1 MVSLSQ
7 EWQQI
12 IVITVTVL
20 LIFFLFWEKVKP
32 SFVFFAAVFIFLITG
47 IVDTKGFLNSLANE
61 SILSIFLLIFI
72 TAGLRNHFNIIG
84 WLDKLFGKTSN
95 PRSFMFRMTAGVTA
109 MSAFLNN
116 TPIVALL
123 MPYVYQ
129 WAKKH
134 KISPGKFL
142 IPLSYAAIIGGMITV
157 IGTSTNLVLNGLI
170 ESKNGV
176 PLGLF
181 DYLYPGLLVSIAG
194 IIFLYLFGLK
204 LLPNRKDLLESN
216 AKLSREYLV
225 ETRVTPGSSLIG
237 KSVIDANLR
246 NLTGIY
252 LFEIARNGNII
263 TPVNPDEI
271 IQSNDALFFAGETQN
286 IMELLE
292 RDNELSLPMPGGQEV
307 DHKHNIIETVIPINS
322 ELAGKTLKQLEFREN
337 YDAAVVAIHRNG
349 AKLRGKI
356 GEIEMQAGDLLMISA
371 GKNFRQQ
378 LNARP
383 NLYLVS
389 VLTHVEDAKPLVKSG
404 FAVIL
409 IVVIT
414 GMVLGY
420 LNLFLALMIITA
432 YMVVGQLLTISEIK
446 KQLDMDLLMIL
457 VASLTFSKAII
468 DSGTAE
474 LISHNFISLFSGF
487 GNKGILI
494 GLYLITLVLTTFIT
508 HVAAVSIIF
517 PIAFSLGTTIP
528 GMNMTA
534 LLLAISFAAS
544 ASFHSPFSYQTNLM
558 VYGPGGYKFKDF
570 VKIGLPFT
578 FIYSIIVL
586 FFLILYY
593 NI

>member
-7 EWQQI
+7 NIQQI
-12 IVITVTVL
+12 IVIGVTVL
-20 LIFFLFWEKVKP
+20 LIIFLFWEKVKP
-32 SFVFFAAVFIFLITG
+32 SYVFFAAVFIFLFTG
-47 IVDTKGFLNSLANE
+47 IVDTKGFLNSFANE

-84 WLDKLFGKTSN
+84 WLDTLFGKTNN
-95 PRSFMFRMTAGVTA
+95 PRSFMLRMTAGVTA
-109 MSAFLNN
+109 LSAFLNN

-129 WAKKH
+129 WAKKN
-134 KISPGKFL
+134 KVSPGKFL

-170 ESKNGV
+170 ESKKGI
-176 PLGLF
+176 PLGMF
-181 DYLYPGLLVSIAG
+181 DYLYPGLLVSIGG
-194 IIFLYLFGLK
+194 IIFLYFFGFK
-204 LLPNRKDLLESN
+204 LLPNSKDLLETN

-225 ETRVTPGSSLIG
+225 ETRVTPTSSLVG

-252 LFEIARNGNII
+252 LFEIARDGKTI
-263 TPVNPDEI
+263 TPVNPEEI
-271 IQSNDALFFAGETQN
+271 IRKNDALFFAGETQN

-292 RDNELSLPMPGGQEV
+292 RDNELTLPMPGGQEV

-322 ELAGKTLKQLEFREN
+322 ELAGKTLKEIEFREN

-356 GEIEMQAGDLLMISA
+356 GEITMQAGDLLMISA
-371 GKNFRQQ
+371 GKNFRQH
-378 LNARP
+378 LNAMP
-383 NLYLVS
+383 SLYLVS
-389 VLTHVEDAKPLVKSG
+389 VLTDVKDAKPIIKRG
-404 FAVIL
+404 FAVIVIAVIVGL
-409 IVVIT
+409 IA
-414 GMVLGY
+414 GY
-420 LNLFLALMIITA
+420 FNLFFALMIITG
-432 YMVVGQLLTISEIK
+432 YMVIGNLLSIAEIK
-446 KQLDMDLLMIL
+446 KQLDIDLLIIL

-474 LISHNFISLFSGF
+474 LLSHDFLSLFHSF
-487 GNKGILI
+487 GNKGIVI
-494 GLYLITLVLTTFIT
+494 GLYLITLMLTTFIT

-517 PIAFSLGTTIP
+517 PIAFSLGTIP

-534 LLLAISFAAS
+534 LFLAISFAAS
-544 ASFHSPFSYQTNLM
+544 ASFHAPFSYQTNLM

-570 VKIGLPFT
+570 LKIGLPFT
-578 FIYSIIVL
+578 LLYSVIFL
-586 FFLILYY
+586 CFLIFYY
-593 NI
+593 KL

>member
-1 MVSLSQ
+1 MIFLAQNV
-7 EWQQI
+7 QQI

-20 LIFFLFWEKVKP
+20 LITFLFLEKVKP
-32 SFVFFAAVFIFLITG
+32 SFIFFGAVFIFLLTG

-72 TAGLRNHFNIIG
+72 TAGLRSHFNIIG
-84 WLDKLFGKTSN
+84 WLDGLFGKTNN

-109 MSAFLNN
+109 MSAVLNN

-134 KISPGKFL
+134 KVSPGKFL

-170 ESKNGV
+170 ESKKGI

-194 IIFLYLFGLK
+194 IGFLYLFGLK

-225 ETRVTPGSSLIG
+225 ETRVAPSSLLIG

-252 LFEIARNGNII
+252 LFEIVRDRSVI
-263 TPVNPDEI
+263 TPVHPEEI
-271 IQSNDALFFAGETQN
+271 IRANDALFFAGETQN

-307 DHKHNIIETVIPINS
+307 DHKHNIIETVIPVNS
-322 ELAGKTLKQLEFREN
+322 ELAGKTLKEIEFREN

-356 GEIEMQAGDLLMISA
+356 GEIVMQAGDLLMISA
-371 GKNFRQQ
+371 GKNFRQH

-389 VLTHVEDAKPLVKSG
+389 VLTDVQDAKPLVKRG
-404 FAVIL
+404 FALIIIAVI
-409 IVVIT
+409 V
-414 GMVLGY
+414 GMVFGY
-420 LNLFLALMIITA
+420 LNLFLALMIITG
-432 YMVVGQLLTISEIK
+432 YMVIGNLLSISEIK
-446 KQLDMDLLMIL
+446 KQLDIDLLIIL

-474 LISHNFISLFSGF
+474 LISKNFLGLFEDF

-494 GLYLITLVLTTFIT
+494 GLYLITLMLTTFIT

-517 PIAFSLGTTIP
+517 PIAFSLGTVIP

-534 LLLAISFAAS
+534 LFLAISFAAS
-544 ASFHSPFSYQTNLM
+544 ASFHAPFSYQTNLM
-558 VYGPGGYKFKDF
+558 VYGPGGYKFRDF
-570 VKIGLPFT
+570 LKIGLPFT
-578 FIYSIIVL
+578 FLYSVIVL
-586 FFLILYY
+586 LFLIFYY